1 MVAVATVVAS
11 TVLFTVPASQ
21 AQEIPY
27 YDLSQ
32 AQRQLDIAMD
42 TADAVS
48 AALAAT
54 RNELRENNVERTLIT
69 GSAADRAQ
77 ALEESRRRSR
87 QLAVEAYMGGGS
99 IGTSLFLFDTR
110 AASDLT
116 FRSNLVREHAQTAL
130 DANAQY
136 ADLISS
142 SDETIINLTEGIDA
156 IWRRIEG
163 LESDLIAAQRGVE
176 DAEWVVYIAEI
187 HAIADEEFAE
197 RPWRREPTPTDWAE
211 LRHCESTTTYDINTG
226 NGFYGAYQ
234 FDYQTWFTVGGEDG
248 DRADLRP
255 PEEQDARARLLY
267 SRRGSQPWPECG
279 PRWLD
284 D

>member
-1 MVAVATVVAS
+1 VLLAS
-11 TVLFTVPASQ
+11 TVLVSVPATQ

-27 YDLSQ
+27 ENIVQ
-32 AQRQLDIAMD
+32 AKRELATAQG
-42 TADAVS
+42 TADSVE

-54 RNELRENNVERTLIT
+54 RNELRDNNVERTLIT

-99 IGTSLFLFDTR
+99 IGTSLYLFDTR
-110 AASDLT
+110 AASDLM

-136 ADLISS
+136 ADLIKS
-142 SDETIINLTEGIDA
+142 SDKTIISITEDIDA

-163 LESDLIAAQRGVE
+163 LESDLVAAERGVE
-176 DAEWVVYIAEI
+176 NAEWVVYIAEI
-187 HAIADEEFAE
+187 HAIADEEFAS
-197 RPWRREPTPTDWAE
+197 RPWRRQPTPTDWAE

>member
-1 MVAVATVVAS
+1 MAS
-11 TVLFTVPASQ
+11 TVLVAVPTTQ

-27 YDLSQ
+27 EDIVQ
-32 AQRQLDIAMD
+32 ARSEL
-42 TADAVS
+42 ADAQETANAVRT
-48 AALAAT
+48 ALDT
-54 RNELRENNVERTLIT
+54 MRNELRDNNVERSLIT

-87 QLAVEAYMGGGS
+87 QLAVEAYMGGGN
-99 IGTSLFLFDTR
+99 IGTSLYLFDTR
-110 AASDLT
+110 AASDLM

-136 ADLISS
+136 ADLIKS
-142 SDETIINLTEGIDA
+142 SDKTIISLTEGIDA

-163 LESDLIAAQRGVE
+163 LESDLVAAERGVE
-176 DAEWVVYIAEI
+176 NAEWVVYVAEI
-187 HAIADEEFAE
+187 HAIADEEFAS
-197 RPWRREPTPTDWAE
+197 RPWRRQPTPTDWAE

>member
-1 MVAVATVVAS
+1 LTALVAS
-11 TVLFTVPASQ
+11 TVLLTVPTSQ

-27 YDLSQ
+27 YDLVQ
-32 AQRQLDIAMD
+32 AKDELASASA
-42 TADAVS
+42 TVDAVTD
-48 AALAAT
+48 ALAAT
-54 RNELRENNVERTLIT
+54 RNELRDNNVQRTLIT

-136 ADLISS
+136 SNLIKS
-142 SDETIINLTEGIDA
+142 SDETIINLTDGIDA

-163 LESDLIAAQRGVE
+163 LESDLVAAERGVE
-176 DAEWVVYIAEI
+176 AAEWVVYIAEI
-187 HAIADEEFAE
+187 HAIADEEFAS